1 MRRAA
6 AALLTVLAA
15 LIACAAGVRAD
26 PGAPT
31 VIILSLDGVRH
42 DYLDRAE
49 FPALDRIARDGL
61 RAGRLVPV
69 YPSSTFPG
77 HVSLATGATPAVHGI
92 VDNRFW
98 DRARRERFDYA
109 NDASWIEA
117 EPLWAAAERQG
128 VPAATFFWVGSETD
142 WHGVGARYRVAPF
155 DAKVDEAVKVARIL
169 AWLDLPARERP
180 RLVMTWWHGA
190 DHAGHAKGP
199 DHPDVVKELAAQDR
213 QLGALLAGLDA
224 RGAWSHTTLFVV
236 SDHGMTRAE
245 HSVPIARAL
254 RSAKVRAHLEVG
266 TSVAHVFLDDPAELV
281 RAERALAGLAGV
293 HVDRREALP
302 ASLHL
307 SHPTRTGDLVARVEP
322 PYTFADA
329 GPFACAWELLGMI
342 NPVRHGSTP
351 EEVARYRV
359 EPYVVAADVYTAK
372 GHLGRGGW
380 TWYTGSAS
388 WMYRVALES
397 ILGFKQRGEMLFIEP
412 CIPTG
417 WKEFTI
423 DYRVGASTYEIIVE
437 NPDGL
442 ESGTVELTVDGN
454 AGQKAIRL
462 VDDGK
467 HHRVTASLRSAASST
482 QSQPAKA
489 RL

>member
-1 MRRAA
+1 VRRTA
-6 AALLTVLAA
+6 AALLTALAA
-15 LIACAAGVRAD
+15 WVACAATETEAERAASQVSSNEPKASED
-26 PGAPT
+26 HQEPPPT

-49 FPALDRIARDGL
+49 LPAFDRIARDGL
-61 RAGRLVPV
+61 RASRLVPV

-155 DAKVDEAVKVARIL
+155 DAKIGEAKKVAQIL

-180 RLVMTWWHGA
+180 QLVMSWWHGA
-190 DHAGHAKGP
+190 DHAGHARGP
-199 DHPDVVKELAAQDR
+199 DSPEVVVELAGQDR

-224 RGAWSHTTLFVV
+224 RGAWSHTTLLVV

-254 RSAKVRAHLEVG
+254 RTANVHAHLEVG
-266 TSVAHVFLDDPAELV
+266 TSVAHVFLDDPAELA

-293 HVDRREALP
+293 RVDRREALP
-302 ASLHL
+302 AALHL
-307 SHPTRTGDLVARVEP
+307 AHPTRTGDLVARVEP
-322 PYTFADA
+322 PYTFADV
-329 GPFACAWELLGMI
+329 GPFARARELLGRSRGVHGYSPDHPDMAGIFLAIGRAVPAGARPSAVRMI
-342 NPVRHGSTP
+342 D
-351 EEVARYRV
+351 VA
-359 EPYVVAADVYTAK
+359 PTA
-372 GHLGRGGW
+372 
-380 TWYTGSAS
+380 
-388 WMYRVALES
+388 
-397 ILGFKQRGEMLFIEP
+397 
-412 CIPTG
+412 
-417 WKEFTI
+417 
-423 DYRVGASTYEIIVE
+423 
-437 NPDGL
+437 
-442 ESGTVELTVDGN
+442 
-454 AGQKAIRL
+454 
-462 VDDGK
+462 
-467 HHRVTASLRSAASST
+467 
-482 QSQPAKA
+482 A
-489 RL
+489 RLLGIDPPRHAEGRAIEAIKQ

>member
-1 MRRAA
+1 VRRTA
-6 AALLTVLAA
+6 AALSTALA
-15 LIACAAGVRAD
+15 LVACAGAQVSRSEPEASED
-26 PGAPT
+26 HQAGAPAPT
-31 VIILSLDGVRH
+31 LIILSLDGVRH

-49 FPALDRIARDGL
+49 FPAFDRIARDGL
-61 RAGRLVPV
+61 RASRLVPV

-142 WHGVGARYRVAPF
+142 WHGVGARFRVAPF
-155 DAKVDEAVKVARIL
+155 DAKIGEAAKVARIL
-169 AWLDLPARERP
+169 AWLDLPTRERP
-180 RLVMTWWHGA
+180 RLVMSWWHGA
-190 DHAGHAKGP
+190 DRAGHANGP
-199 DHPDVVKELAAQDR
+199 DDPDVVEELASQDR

-266 TSVAHVFLDDPAELV
+266 TSVTHVFVDDPAELA
-281 RAERALAGLAGV
+281 RAERVLAGLAGV

-307 SHPTRTGDLVARVEP
+307 SHPARTGDLVARVEP

-329 GPFACAWELLGMI
+329 GPFARARELLGKHRGVHGYSPDHPDMAGI
-342 NPVRHGSTP
+342 FLAIGRGVPAGARPPAVRTIDVAP
-351 EEVARYRV
+351 TVARL
-359 EPYVVAADVYTAK
+359 
-372 GHLGRGGW
+372 LGIDPPRDAEGR
-380 TWYTGSAS
+380 A
-388 WMYRVALES
+388 
-397 ILGFKQRGEMLFIEP
+397 IE
-412 CIPTG
+412 
-417 WKEFTI
+417 F
-423 DYRVGASTYEIIVE
+423 
-437 NPDGL
+437 
-442 ESGTVELTVDGN
+442 VD
-454 AGQKAIRL
+454 
-462 VDDGK
+462 
-467 HHRVTASLRSAASST
+467 
-482 QSQPAKA
+482 
-489 RL
+489 